1 MLQTVDWLTLLHP
14 VLAVVLV
21 YPLLGMVL
29 RLAAQTRDRRLNQ
42 AKLPPTVGRD
52 HADLGKWL
60 ATAVVGIVL
69 LALAV
74 VIFAKHPIS
83 AFQGGPGRLGVR

>member
-1 MLQTVDWLTLLHP
+1 MLQAVDWLMLLHP

-52 HADLGKWL
+52 RYEDQTREEFKWVEL
-60 ATAVVGIVL
+60 EARTSYL
-69 LALAV
+69 
-74 VIFAKHPIS
+74 FSSH
-83 AFQGGPGRLGVR
+83 